1 MNSKKGYFYNTQ
13 KNKNQKLTFTMSK
26 LPKLANS
33 KRSSKLITKLLT
45 YITKYPNQFVHT
57 NTDLLW
63 CKLYNKKVSYE
74 KKHGVDSHRKTR
86 THEDNIILSPPGEID
101 TILSTT
107 HFTEDITALFL
118 ELDIPL

>member
-1 MNSKKGYFYNTQ
+1 
-13 KNKNQKLTFTMSK
+13 MSK
-26 LPKLANS
+26 LPKLANF

-45 YITKYPNQFVHT
+45 YVTKYPNKFVRT

-63 CKLYNKKVSYE
+63 CKLCNKKVAHE

-86 THEDNIILSPPGEID
+86 IHEDNIILSPPGEID

-107 HFTEDITALFL
+107 HFTEDITATFL
-118 ELDIPL
+118 NLIFRYMN